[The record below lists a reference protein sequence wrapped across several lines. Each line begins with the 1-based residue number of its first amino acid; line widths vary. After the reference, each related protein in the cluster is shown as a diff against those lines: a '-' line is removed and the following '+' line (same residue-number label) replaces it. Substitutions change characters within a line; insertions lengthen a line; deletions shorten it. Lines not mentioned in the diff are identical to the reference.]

1 MTSVAFSLIRY
12 HFQTSLQ
19 QMFEKRRRR
28 RESHNA
34 VERRRRDNI
43 NDKIQGKGNEGNEHQ
58 DTHVH
63 VCIFAHMLI
72 YVLLPSE
79 LSQLLPEHLSENLS
93 LGSTNLAAGQG
104 VGAAANTSAAQKAVN
119 KGTILKMSVD
129 HIKNLK
135 SDATRYQA
143 RIKELES
150 MLEAAKNGEYV
161 DFDALQQGRMSQG
174 SNPNNNMV
182 VIQSQYQPYNT
193 SAPIPL
199 RNQQQQP
206 INLSEANR
214 RPQPHQ
220 RTGSMQ
226 FQQQFGNL
234 HIDSHTGGVD
244 DDD

>member
-1 MTSVAFSLIRY
+1 M
-12 HFQTSLQ
+12 
-19 QMFEKRRRR
+19 
-28 RESHNA
+28 
-34 VERRRRDNI
+34 NI
-43 NDKIQGKGNEGNEHQ
+43 KIHMYMY
-58 DTHVH
+58 VY
-63 VCIFAHMLI
+63 VFAHMLI

-93 LGSTNLAAGQG
+93 LGSTNLAAAQG
-104 VGAAANTSAAQKAVN
+104 VGAAANASAAQKAVN

-161 DFDALQQGRMSQG
+161 DFDAFQQGRMSQG

-206 INLSEANR
+206 INLSEASR

-234 HIDSHTGGVD
+234 QIDSHTGGVD